1 MQPVRKNRQK
11 KAGGHGESRS
21 DASADLADDSDVE
34 QIEDEDEAK
43 ESTSSK
49 SGGLSDEEISRR
61 DMSAEPASVARRRPD
76 ARPRPRRSATAEAR
90 SAATNPV
97 PITDTDDIM
106 SEQHSNDSS
115 QQSAEEAVSRPVSN
129 TVSRLEEEGEI
140 GADYLEELLDIADL
154 GGDIDIDI
162 DHGRASIA
170 VVASEEGDER
180 ELADLV
186 GRDGEVLESV
196 QELTR
201 LAVQARTGNRS
212 RLMLDINGY
221 RADRRVE
228 LTKVAQEAVTKVLT
242 SGEAV
247 SLEPMNPFERKVC
260 HDVVAAAGLVSE
272 SEGAEPHRYVVVL
285 PADENDEQAV
295 DKADVNDAA
304 DDSASEQA

>member
-1 MQPVRKNRQK
+1 
-11 KAGGHGESRS
+11 
-21 DASADLADDSDVE
+21 
-34 QIEDEDEAK
+34 
-43 ESTSSK
+43 
-49 SGGLSDEEISRR
+49 
-61 DMSAEPASVARRRPD
+61 
-76 ARPRPRRSATAEAR
+76 
-90 SAATNPV
+90 
-97 PITDTDDIM
+97 M

-170 VVASEEGDER
+170 VLASEEGDER
-180 ELADLV
+180 ELDDLV
-186 GRDGEVLESV
+186 GRNGEVLEAV

-221 RADRRVE
+221 RADRRTE

-242 SGEAV
+242 TGESV

-260 HDVVAAAGLVSE
+260 HDVVASAGLISE

-285 PADENDEQAV
+285 PADEVEDEEVDDVDDVDDTEEIGAEPVGEQA
-295 DKADVNDAA
+295 
-304 DDSASEQA
+304 